1 MSEKQATLTRRFYP
15 KILLRLIVAVG
26 LTSFVLWRTNPTNI
40 LYRFS
45 NADIQLIGVAALLTV
60 VDRILMAY
68 RWLGLLSSLGRALRP
83 PFHILIQIFFIS
95 TFVGTFLPAS
105 VGGEA
110 FRAFSLTRHRVS
122 GPDAIASVFMDRMM
136 GVLSVL
142 ILGGGGLILARN
154 LARDPL
160 VLSGLVITACG
171 CVAVALLIFNGQVA
185 ALAHHFS
192 SCLPFKKLKQI
203 GSKLVDAI
211 QRYAMHRST
220 LFYVL
225 ICSIAVQIVRILI
238 AYFIGKSLHI
248 DASLHVYFTLMPLI
262 VLIMLL
268 PVTVSGIGTSQAAFV
283 WFFGRVGVTAEE
295 AFALS
300 VIFVGLSILG
310 NIPGGIL
317 YTIKGLPKA
326 ESARDPDI

>member
-1 MSEKQATLTRRFYP
+1 MPEEQTTITRLFHP
-15 KILLRLIVAVG
+15 KILLRLMVAVG
-26 LTSFVLWRTNPTNI
+26 LTSFVLWQTNLTNI
-40 LYRFS
+40 LHHFL
-45 NADIQLIGVAALLTV
+45 NADIKLIGVAALLTV
-60 VDRILMAY
+60 ADRIFMAY

-83 PFHILIQIFFIS
+83 PFHVLMRIFFIS

-110 FRAFSLTRHRVS
+110 FRAFSLTRHHVS

-142 ILGGGGLILARN
+142 ILGGGGLLLAKN

-160 VLSGLVITACG
+160 VLSGLTITACG
-171 CVAVALLIFNGQVA
+171 CVVVALLIFNKQA
-185 ALAHHFS
+185 AAWAHHVS
-192 SCLPFKKLKQI
+192 GCLPFKKLKKI
-203 GSKLVDAI
+203 GSELIDAI
-211 QRYAMHRST
+211 QRYALHRST

-225 ICSIAVQIVRILI
+225 LCSIAVQIIRILI

-248 DASLHVYFTLMPLI
+248 DLSLHVYFTLMPLI

-317 YTIKGLPKA
+317 YTIEGLPKA
-326 ESARDPDI
+326 ENTRDRDI

>member
-1 MSEKQATLTRRFYP
+1 MPEEQATLTRRFHL

-26 LTSFVLWRTNPTNI
+26 LTSFVLWQTNLTSI
-40 LYRFS
+40 LHHFA
-45 NADIQLIGVAALLTV
+45 NTDIKLISIAILLTV
-60 VDRILMAY
+60 ADRILMAY

-83 PFHILIQIFFIS
+83 PLHILMRIFFIS

-110 FRAFSLTRHRVS
+110 FRAFSLTRHHVS

-142 ILGGGGLILARN
+142 ILGSGGLLLAKS

-160 VLSGLVITACG
+160 VLGGLVITACG
-171 CVAVALLIFNGQVA
+171 CVVVTLLIFNRQVA
-185 ALAHHFS
+185 NWARYVS
-192 SCLPFKKLKQI
+192 GCLPFEKLKAI
-203 GSKLVDAI
+203 GSELIDAI
-211 QRYAMHRST
+211 QRYALHRST

-225 ICSIAVQIVRILI
+225 FWSIAVQIVRILI
-238 AYFIGKSLHI
+238 AYFIGESLHL
-248 DASLHVYFTLMPLI
+248 DVSLQVYFTLMPLI

-300 VIFVGLSILG
+300 IIFVGLSILG
-310 NIPGGIL
+310 NLPGGIL
-317 YTIKGLPKA
+317 YTMEGLPKA
-326 ESARDPDI
+326 ENSGDHNI

>member
-1 MSEKQATLTRRFYP
+1 MPEEQATLAHHFHP

-26 LTSFVLWRTNPTNI
+26 LTLFVLWQTNLTNI
-40 LYRFS
+40 LHHFS
-45 NADIQLIGVAALLTV
+45 NADIKLIGVAAFLTV
-60 VDRILMAY
+60 ADRILMAY

-83 PFHILIQIFFIS
+83 PFHILIRIFFIS

-142 ILGGGGLILARN
+142 ILGAGGLLLARD

-171 CVAVALLIFNGQVA
+171 CVVVVLLIFNEQA
-185 ALAHHFS
+185 AAWAHHLS

-203 GSKLVDAI
+203 GSKLIDAI

-238 AYFIGKSLHI
+238 AYFIGKGLHI
-248 DASLHVYFTLMPLI
+248 DVSLHVYFTLMPLI

>member
-1 MSEKQATLTRRFYP
+1 MPEEQTTITRLFHP
-15 KILLRLIVAVG
+15 KILLRLMVAVG
-26 LTSFVLWRTNPTNI
+26 LTSFVLWQTNSTNI
-40 LYRFS
+40 LHHFL
-45 NADIQLIGVAALLTV
+45 NADIKLIGVAALLTV
-60 VDRILMAY
+60 ADRIFMAY

-83 PFHILIQIFFIS
+83 PFHVLMRIFFIS

-110 FRAFSLTRHRVS
+110 FRAFSLTRHHVS

-142 ILGGGGLILARN
+142 ILGGGGLLLAKN
-154 LARDPL
+154 LARDSL
-160 VLSGLVITACG
+160 VLSGLTITACG
-171 CVAVALLIFNGQVA
+171 CVVVALLIFNKQA
-185 ALAHHFS
+185 AAWAHHVS
-192 SCLPFKKLKQI
+192 GCLPFKKLKKI
-203 GSKLVDAI
+203 GSELIDAI
-211 QRYAMHRST
+211 QRYALHRST

-225 ICSIAVQIVRILI
+225 LCSIAVQIIRILI

-248 DASLHVYFTLMPLI
+248 DLSLHVYFTLMPLI

-310 NIPGGIL
+310 NIHGGIL
-317 YTIKGLPKA
+317 YTIEGLPKA
-326 ESARDPDI
+326 ENTKS

>member
-1 MSEKQATLTRRFYP
+1 MPEEQTTITRLFHP
-15 KILLRLIVAVG
+15 KILLRLMVAVG
-26 LTSFVLWRTNPTNI
+26 LTSFVLWQTNLTNI
-40 LYRFS
+40 FHHFL
-45 NADIQLIGVAALLTV
+45 NADIKLIGVAALLTV
-60 VDRILMAY
+60 ADRIFMAY

-83 PFHILIQIFFIS
+83 PFHILMRIFFIS

-110 FRAFSLTRHRVS
+110 FRAFSLTRHHVS

-142 ILGGGGLILARN
+142 ILGGGGLFLAKN

-160 VLSGLVITACG
+160 VLSGLTITACG
-171 CVAVALLIFNGQVA
+171 CVVVALLIFNRQA
-185 ALAHHFS
+185 ATLAHHIS
-192 SCLPFKKLKQI
+192 GCLRFKKLKKI
-203 GSKLVDAI
+203 GSELIDAI
-211 QRYAMHRST
+211 QRYALHRNT

-225 ICSIAVQIVRILI
+225 LCSIAVQIIRILI

-248 DASLHVYFTLMPLI
+248 DLSLQVYFTLMPLI

-317 YTIKGLPKA
+317 YTIEGLPKA
-326 ESARDPDI
+326 ENTRDRDI